1 MKQYLSGFIPLERA
15 DKNNPTN
22 FVKFAGLA
30 LGARGKI
37 SFWHTPSYSGGT
49 VDHVVDLLSYGIA
62 DKVYGLTLAVYDW
75 NPRYLVWGIKGTVQQ
90 DDPRVDYGYYQLLS
104 DLQLPPY
111 SFPIANQPVY
121 NTMLWDFSGTNT
133 VLALYLNG
141 AKVTGIATDSL
152 RNAVSGWNGSYELR
166 VGSRIMSG
174 DWDRHNWNGADG
186 IIGHLEISSGILLY
200 SRCAA

>member
-1 MKQYLSGFIPLERA
+1 
-15 DKNNPTN
+15 
-22 FVKFAGLA
+22 
-30 LGARGKI
+30 
-37 SFWHTPSYSGGT
+37 
-49 VDHVVDLLSYGIA
+49 
-62 DKVYGLTLAVYDW
+62 
-75 NPRYLVWGIKGTVQQ
+75 
-90 DDPRVDYGYYQLLS
+90 
-104 DLQLPPY
+104 
-111 SFPIANQPVY
+111 
-121 NTMLWDFSGTNT
+121 MLWDFSGTNT
-133 VLALYLNG
+133 VLAAYLNG